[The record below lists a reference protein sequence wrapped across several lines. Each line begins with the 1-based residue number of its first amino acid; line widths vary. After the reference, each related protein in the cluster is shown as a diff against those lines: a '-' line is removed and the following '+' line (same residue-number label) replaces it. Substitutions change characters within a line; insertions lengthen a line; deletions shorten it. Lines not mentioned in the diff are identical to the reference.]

1 MKYIQDFLL
10 FYRQKIESAQKP
22 SGHVNKPITVPLGGS
37 GKMYGIV
44 SVPEHC
50 LRRKYTRIYNR
61 VYEGKSCVKYIII
74 ISDLGHY
81 SQTPQG
87 FLSCGPISVTR
98 ILVWLSFLWNFIL
111 IHASAEADSKLQ

>member
-1 MKYIQDFLL
+1 MLHYSLSHICFKYIKDILL

-50 LRRKYTRIYNR
+50 PRCKYT
-61 VYEGKSCVKYIII
+61 
-74 ISDLGHY
+74 
-81 SQTPQG
+81 
-87 FLSCGPISVTR
+87 
-98 ILVWLSFLWNFIL
+98 
-111 IHASAEADSKLQ
+111 

>member
-50 LRRKYTRIYNR
+50 LRCKYTQMYNR
-61 VYEGKSCVKYIII
+61 VYEGKSCVRYIII
-74 ISDLGHY
+74 IILDLGHY

-87 FLSCGPISVTR
+87 FLSCGPISVTVDFTLAV
-98 ILVWLSFLWNFIL
+98 ILMEF
-111 IHASAEADSKLQ
+111 

>member
-1 MKYIQDFLL
+1 VKYIQDVLL

-50 LRRKYTRIYNR
+50 LRCKYT
-61 VYEGKSCVKYIII
+61 ESTTEFVKANLV
-74 ISDLGHY
+74 LG
-81 SQTPQG
+81 TLLL
-87 FLSCGPISVTR
+87 F
-98 ILVWLSFLWNFIL
+98 
-111 IHASAEADSKLQ
+111 

>member
-10 FYRQKIESAQKP
+10 FCRQKIESAQKR
-22 SGHVNKPITVPLGGS
+22 SGHLNKPITVPLGGS

-50 LRRKYTRIYNR
+50 LRCKYTQIYNR
-61 VYEGKSCVKYIII
+61 VCESNSCVRYIII
-74 ISDLGHY
+74 IIIILDLGHY

-87 FLSCGPISVTR
+87 FLICGPISVTVDFSLAV
-98 ILVWLSFLWNFIL
+98 ILVEFLY
-111 IHASAEADSKLQ
+111 

>member
-1 MKYIQDFLL
+1 MKYTQDFLL

-50 LRRKYTRIYNR
+50 IRCKYAQIYNR
-61 VYEGKSCVKYIII
+61 VYEGKSCVRYIIMI
-74 ISDLGHY
+74 LDLGHY
-81 SQTPQG
+81 SQTLQG
-87 FLSCGPISVTR
+87 FLSYGSISVTVDFIWAV
-98 ILVWLSFLWNFIL
+98 ILM
-111 IHASAEADSKLQ
+111 